1 MADIPTSLDSSGG
14 RNHTDLLSRGKFL
27 MNGKDDMV
35 FSFIKLYYNSKTI
48 FLGLNKQFGT
58 PLPPRYLDQFFLH
71 RQERA
76 GPCFYG

>member
-1 MADIPTSLDSSGG
+1 
-14 RNHTDLLSRGKFL
+14 

-58 PLPPRYLDQFFLH
+58 PLPPRYLDQIFLH

-76 GPCFYG
+76 GPCFSR